1 MEHQDFKQVIFN
13 KSNGRNGS
21 NGSNGRNKTEISKK
35 ISQLQTDLENVKIES
50 DKKLGKLMSQARLA
64 KGFNTQLEAVKE
76 INSKTNLN
84 ISQQIYSRWE
94 SNKEAPTNEQIA
106 KMEKVFGVKL
116 PRNKKHSTL

>member
-13 KSNGRNGS
+13 KSNNS
-21 NGSNGRNKTEISKK
+21 NKSNKSNKTETSKK

-64 KGFNTQLEAVKE
+64 KGFNTQLEMVKE

-106 KMEKVFGVKL
+106 KMEKVLGVKL